1 MFSKN
6 FWFLVFF
13 LSCRQNR
20 QRWPSASCCFLTF
33 SHFNFTHLR
42 CWTAFDADQYRWLL
56 KHTCR
61 NTAFTCCISSSCL
74 WYLQIKTLIWSS
86 TDHLMVCFVTSPV
99 LSRRI
104 HPHVFVF
111 VPFSFLCTPVSHLL
125 ISPCV
130 FTSVEPLCFCCS
142 LACIPPVSSWFV
154 LLFTAW
160 IWLLDHS
167 CFQQISPFAAQPD
180 WRCVGRWVLIFLPY
194 WPLLDRKDGTF
205 AAR

>member
-20 QRWPSASCCFLTF
+20 QRWPSASSCFLTF
-33 SHFNFTHLR
+33 SQFHFTHLR
-42 CWTAFDADQYRWLL
+42 CWTVFDADQYRWLL

-111 VPFSFLCTPVSHLL
+111 VPLSFLCTPMSHLL
-125 ISPCV
+125 IIPCV
-130 FTSVEPLCFCCS
+130 FTSVEP
-142 LACIPPVSSWFV
+142 
-154 LLFTAW
+154 
-160 IWLLDHS
+160 S
-167 CFQQISPFAAQPD
+167 CFFVAVWPVFPQFHPGLCIFGFCLFHCMDFDCWTTAVFNKSHLLLLNLTDVVSADGSSSFCLISPF
-180 WRCVGRWVLIFLPY
+180 
-194 WPLLDRKDGTF
+194 
-205 AAR
+205 